1 MHVIGFSVEQ
11 LRKKSLIKMVC
22 GISIMKLQK
31 REQLSVSY
39 VLMKSLSSIFTT
51 EFGRFS

>member
-1 MHVIGFSVEQ
+1 VRVIGFNVIQ
-11 LRKKSLIKMVC
+11 LTKNSLIQMVC
-22 GISIMKLQK
+22 GTSIMKSRK

-39 VLMKSLSSIFTT
+39 VLMKNLSNISTT